1 MASSALMQQSRSLVL
16 LDELKNRQV
25 AEGQLSSLLQDCM
38 PARRVTVRAGSR
50 RQVQFRQF
58 SPAVVGLIATM
69 VLYLAA
75 ARRGCTIG
83 EEYSETLS
91 LTKRNGRLSPLGATD
106 RMKQLTLQV
115 VLPFFVT
122 RPKIARSFLDFV
134 FSGRYSKIGGVEKF
148 SGRLGFLAPLV
159 FKLNLACFY
168 AGGGGRRY
176 LSDQISSMLESG
188 HVRADALQSLIG
200 RLLFYTQMCPI
211 YREGLSCLYSTSN
224 IMEKKKLNRVRCSAR
239 VTGCL
244 ERWME
249 VVSSEFTRVISSA
262 EPGNDSERPEDLDGL
277 ILGDASTSALG
288 CIALP
293 RKGRGVYCRLNV
305 EDLRDLEEV
314 NIHERTC
321 GNMVALELT
330 ATLMGIMLAKKIGL
344 SPAKVLILSDSKS
357 GVGALKKSFSAKI
370 GPARLVAAITQI
382 MSDGAHISALTHT
395 GDKINHIK
403 GLLNVEADKISRDP
417 NYAPPG
423 LEEHRITVREIEAA
437 LSGRM

>member
-1 MASSALMQQSRSLVL
+1 
-16 LDELKNRQV
+16 
-25 AEGQLSSLLQDCM
+25 
-38 PARRVTVRAGSR
+38 
-50 RQVQFRQF
+50 
-58 SPAVVGLIATM
+58 
-69 VLYLAA
+69 
-75 ARRGCTIG
+75 
-83 EEYSETLS
+83 
-91 LTKRNGRLSPLGATD
+91 
-106 RMKQLTLQV
+106 
-115 VLPFFVT
+115 
-122 RPKIARSFLDFV
+122 
-134 FSGRYSKIGGVEKF
+134 
-148 SGRLGFLAPLV
+148 
-159 FKLNLACFY
+159 
-168 AGGGGRRY
+168 
-176 LSDQISSMLESG
+176 
-188 HVRADALQSLIG
+188 
-200 RLLFYTQMCPI
+200 
-211 YREGLSCLYSTSN
+211 
-224 IMEKKKLNRVRCSAR
+224 
-239 VTGCL
+239 
-244 ERWME
+244 ME

-288 CIALP
+288 
-293 RKGRGVYCRLNV
+293 LNV

-344 SPAKVLILSDSKS
+344 SPAKVLILSYSKS

-437 LSGRM
+437 LS